1 MVGPERLRRLSE
13 HLRGGASALPP
24 DRAVPAAAELR
35 AAPAAAQ
42 LSEEL
47 APKLLPGE
55 PELSHAEAHRR
66 SLELLSSA
74 APPEEE
80 AWRAAPPLELSEE
93 QLNFFS
99 TFGYLSLPGL
109 LADRADQIIAD
120 FEEVWQFY
128 GGGHGGLPH
137 DGEQRSCIVPFLDSH
152 PNLCS
157 LIDDPRIIGLADG
170 LLGPE
175 WNLMGSDGNYY
186 AGDTGCERRQPR
198 LRLAQSIAADAAHLC
213 GRA

>member
-1 MVGPERLRRLSE
+1 MVGSERLRRLSE
-13 HLRGGASALPP
+13 QLRGGAARRLPAP
-24 DRAVPAAAELR
+24 
-35 AAPAAAQ
+35 APAAVA
-42 LSEEL
+42 EL

-74 APPEEE
+74 AQPEEE

-93 QLNFFS
+93 QLNFFE

-137 DGEQRSCIVPFLDSH
+137 DGEARSCIVPFLDSH

-157 LIDDPRIIGLADG
+157 LIDDPRIVGLADG
-170 LLGPE
+170 LLGSD

-186 AGDTGCERRQPR
+186 AGNTGWYSPSRTIIPCKKR
-198 LRLAQSIAADAAHLC
+198 C
-213 GRA
+213 